1 MSSNPYASPESEVA
15 DVELRH
21 PSSGTHVYLSVSV
34 TKLILLSF
42 GTIGLYQFYWFYK
55 NWQLHKLR
63 TGESISPFLRT
74 FFGIIFCYPLFRRI
88 GEYTTTSGISSFNAG
103 ACAAAWIIPSLL
115 VDLPDPYWR
124 VIFLAVF
131 ALVPVQRTVNEINAK
146 AAPGCAVNAKI
157 KGWNWLAV
165 FPGLLLLALI
175 IIGAF
180 LRNA

>member
-1 MSSNPYASPESEVA
+1 MSSNPYAPPKSEVA
-15 DVELRH
+15 DVDLLH

-34 TKLILLSF
+34 AKLLLLSF
-42 GTIGLYQFYWFYK
+42 GTLGLYQYYWFYK

-63 TGESISPFLRT
+63 TGESVSPFWRT

-88 GEYTTTSGISSFNAG
+88 GEYASTSGTSGLNAG
-103 ACAAAWIIPSLL
+103 AFAAGWIIPSLL
-115 VDLPDPYWR
+115 WKLPDPYWL

-146 AAPGCAVNAKI
+146 TAPECAVNAKI

-165 FPGLLLLALI
+165 FPGLLLLALSI
-175 IIGAF
+175 LGAF
-180 LRNA
+180 LPNA